1 VEHVRKVV
9 GVSERRACQVLGQ
22 ARSSQR
28 YRSVKPKGDAA
39 LVAAMDQLRQRYK
52 RAGYRGVW
60 IRLRRQN
67 WRVNKKRVHRIW
79 KAEGWQIRKR
89 KRKRRG
95 KGTSENSC
103 AVRRAEYRGHVWTY
117 DFIHDRTEYGGRLKF
132 LVVLDEYTRECLAI
146 AVGRTFKGKDVVA
159 ELLEL
164 FRIHG
169 EPAYIRSDNGSE
181 FIARVVREGLA
192 DAGVETLYIAPSSP
206 WENGY
211 SESFNSRFRDEFL
224 DREVFSG
231 VREARVLAEQHR
243 VEYNLERPHMSL
255 GYLTPAEF
263 AARCVPPA
271 LLPRDAGEALDSPG
285 VGEMVPILS

>member
-1 VEHVRKVV
+1 
-9 GVSERRACQVLGQ
+9 
-22 ARSSQR
+22 
-28 YRSVKPKGDAA
+28 
-39 LVAAMDQLRQRYK
+39 M
-52 RAGYRGVW
+52 
-60 IRLRRQN
+60 
-67 WRVNKKRVHRIW
+67 
-79 KAEGWQIRKR
+79 
-89 KRKRRG
+89 
-95 KGTSENSC
+95 
-103 AVRRAEYRGHVWTY
+103 RRAEYRGHVWTY
-117 DFIHDRTEYGGRLKF
+117 DFIHDRTEHGGQLKF

-159 ELLEL
+159 VLLEL

-169 EPAYIRSDNGSE
+169 EPVYIRSDNGSE
-181 FIARVVREGLA
+181 FIARVVQEGLA
-192 DAGVETLYIAPSSP
+192 QAGVETLYIAPGSP

-271 LLPRDAGEALDSPG
+271 LLPRAAGEALDSPG
-285 VGEMVPILS
+285 VGEMVLTLS